1 MIFSIIKA
9 SNKQGGNLM
18 NANETTIIN
27 NTFKGYKRVTAFMLK
42 TLEDY
47 GLVISNQGKHYKV
60 HRLDNVGGFVTLA
73 KTPSDNR
80 SGLNISRYII
90 QLIEA

>member
-1 MIFSIIKA
+1 
-9 SNKQGGNLM
+9 
-18 NANETTIIN
+18 
-27 NTFKGYKRVTAFMLK
+27 MLK

-47 GLVISNQGKHYKV
+47 GLVISNQGKHYKA